1 MNSVEA
7 SDQGTQEGTAYE
19 ETGQQEQEPV
29 QDNAQQEEYAA
40 TEQEN
45 HQKNEPHKPP
55 RSEEER
61 DRSGFVHGLAV
72 GLGFGCI
79 TAFVIMWIAVFF
91 TPKMPDAISYET
103 MLSIFVYPLVYLLAV
118 GLVALTAG
126 IVREYY
132 SVRR

>member
-1 MNSVEA
+1 VEA
-7 SDQGTQEGTAYE
+7 SGQGTQEGIAYE
-19 ETGQQEQEPV
+19 ETEQQGQVAV
-29 QDNAQQEEYAA
+29 QDNAQQEEYAV

-45 HQKNEPHKPP
+45 QQKDEPHKSSN
-55 RSEEER
+55 SEEER

-79 TAFVIMWIAVFF
+79 AAFIIMWIAVFF

-132 SVRR
+132 SFRR

>member
-1 MNSVEA
+1 MEA
-7 SDQGTQEGTAYE
+7 SGQGTQESITYE
-19 ETGQQEQEPV
+19 ETEQQGQVAV
-29 QDNAQQEEYAA
+29 QDNAQQEEYAV

-45 HQKNEPHKPP
+45 QQKNEPQKPSN
-55 RSEEER
+55 SEEER

-79 TAFVIMWIAVFF
+79 AAFIIMWIAVFF

-132 SVRR
+132 SFRR

>member
-1 MNSVEA
+1 MEA
-7 SDQGTQEGTAYE
+7 SGQVTQEDTAYE
-19 ETGQQEQEPV
+19 ETEQQGQASV
-29 QDNAQQEEYAA
+29 QDNAQQEEHAV

-45 HQKNEPHKPP
+45 QQEDETHKSSN
-55 RSEEER
+55 SEGER

-79 TAFVIMWIAVFF
+79 AAFILMWIAVFF
-91 TPKMPDAISYET
+91 TPRMPEAITYET

-132 SVRR
+132 SPRR